1 MANEKKTSRKK
12 FRVAVSGS
20 TVDGR
25 EISPVHLREAAE
37 NFNPD
42 VYAARVNVEHYLSP
56 CPSSE
61 FSAMGDVT
69 ALSTEDIT
77 EGPLAGRT
85 ALYAEIEPT
94 ERMKQLVADGKKI
107 YSSIELH
114 PQFSV
119 NGRAYLVGLAMTDTP
134 ASLGTERLKF
144 TAQQRQAVMTFNSV
158 QGEAPLISEAI
169 ESEIIEMAE
178 QRQEE
183 GTQWFNRVM
192 GIIGRGRKA
201 DARISAGAFWPDI
214 VLRELR
220 LAVRLPG
227 RVTTSR
233 LLHTATGAVAHVT
246 RELEAWQ
253 QEQQAAGH
261 QTLADVPAPVINGES
276 VNLWHWRNA
285 VYTATRALILERYRD
300 ADTTDKGDRRADAL
314 DIQTS
319 DLWRD
324 VSWAISDILRRPRI
338 FAELC

>member
-1 MANEKKTSRKK
+1 PLALRIGAYVVRHNLIMPDNFGRTA
-12 FRVAVSGS
+12 A
-20 TVDGR
+20 TVLTEEICNPVLTQAGTDADADLSAFIEPLDTLR
-25 EISPVHLREAAE
+25 EIVTDQDMPDEVRAKLCKACAFARRGLTDADSMASSLKLLREAMHLNPNAGVKREIATLSRALKKADSAAE
-37 NFNPD
+37 PED
-42 VYAARVNVEHYLSP
+42 A
-56 CPSSE
+56 
-61 FSAMGDVT
+61 
-69 ALSTEDIT
+69 STPQAQDDIT
-77 EGPLAGRT
+77 DT
-85 ALYAEIEPT
+85 D
-94 ERMKQLVADGKKI
+94 DG
-107 YSSIELH
+107 
-114 PQFSV
+114 
-119 NGRAYLVGLAMTDTP
+119 DT
-134 ASLGTERLKF
+134 
-144 TAQQRQAVMTFNSV
+144 
-158 QGEAPLISEAI
+158 
-169 ESEIIEMAE
+169 
-178 QRQEE
+178 
-183 GTQWFNRVM
+183 
-192 GIIGRGRKA
+192 
-201 DARISAGAFWPDI
+201 RISAGAFWPDI

>member
-158 QGEAPLISEAI
+158 QGEAPLISGAI

-201 DARISAGAFWPDI
+201 DDASFSRIQEAVEGVATSQADI
-214 VLRELR
+214 IDRFNVLETRHQQDSQKITLLTTELAALKEKLR
-220 LAVRLPG
+220 TQDGDPQNRF
-227 RVTTSR
+227 
-233 LLHTATGAVAHVT
+233 TATGAASD
-246 RELEAWQ
+246 Q
-253 QEQQAAGH
+253 
-261 QTLADVPAPVINGES
+261 LAD
-276 VNLWHWRNA
+276 
-285 VYTATRALILERYRD
+285 
-300 ADTTDKGDRRADAL
+300 
-314 DIQTS
+314 
-319 DLWRD
+319 
-324 VSWAISDILRRPRI
+324 
-338 FAELC
+338 F

>member
-158 QGEAPLISEAI
+158 RGEAPLISEAI

-201 DARISAGAFWPDI
+201 DDASFSRIQEAVEGVATSQADI
-214 VLRELR
+214 IDRFNALETRHQQDSQKITSLTTELAALKKKLRTQDGDPQNR
-220 LAVRLPG
+220 F
-227 RVTTSR
+227 
-233 LLHTATGAVAHVT
+233 TATGAASD
-246 RELEAWQ
+246 Q
-253 QEQQAAGH
+253 
-261 QTLADVPAPVINGES
+261 LAD
-276 VNLWHWRNA
+276 
-285 VYTATRALILERYRD
+285 
-300 ADTTDKGDRRADAL
+300 
-314 DIQTS
+314 
-319 DLWRD
+319 
-324 VSWAISDILRRPRI
+324 
-338 FAELC
+338 F

>member
-201 DARISAGAFWPDI
+201 DDASFSRIQEAVEGVATSQADI
-214 VLRELR
+214 IDRFNALETRHQQESQKITSLTTELAALKEKLRTQDGDPQNR
-220 LAVRLPG
+220 F
-227 RVTTSR
+227 
-233 LLHTATGAVAHVT
+233 TATGAASD
-246 RELEAWQ
+246 Q
-253 QEQQAAGH
+253 
-261 QTLADVPAPVINGES
+261 LAD
-276 VNLWHWRNA
+276 
-285 VYTATRALILERYRD
+285 
-300 ADTTDKGDRRADAL
+300 
-314 DIQTS
+314 
-319 DLWRD
+319 
-324 VSWAISDILRRPRI
+324 
-338 FAELC
+338 F

>member
-119 NGRAYLVGLAMTDTP
+119 NGRAYLVGLAMTDNP

-201 DARISAGAFWPDI
+201 DDASFSRIQEAVEGVATSQADI
-214 VLRELR
+214 IDRFNALETRHQQDSQKITSLTTELAALKEKLRTQDGDPQNR
-220 LAVRLPG
+220 F
-227 RVTTSR
+227 
-233 LLHTATGAVAHVT
+233 TATGAASD
-246 RELEAWQ
+246 Q
-253 QEQQAAGH
+253 
-261 QTLADVPAPVINGES
+261 LAD
-276 VNLWHWRNA
+276 
-285 VYTATRALILERYRD
+285 
-300 ADTTDKGDRRADAL
+300 
-314 DIQTS
+314 
-319 DLWRD
+319 
-324 VSWAISDILRRPRI
+324 
-338 FAELC
+338 F

>member
-144 TAQQRQAVMTFNSV
+144 TAQQRQAVMTFNSI

-201 DARISAGAFWPDI
+201 DDASFSRIQEAVEGVATSQADI
-214 VLRELR
+214 IDRFYVLETRHQQDSQKITLLTTELAALKEKLR
-220 LAVRLPG
+220 TQDGDPQNRF
-227 RVTTSR
+227 
-233 LLHTATGAVAHVT
+233 TATGAASD
-246 RELEAWQ
+246 Q
-253 QEQQAAGH
+253 
-261 QTLADVPAPVINGES
+261 LAD
-276 VNLWHWRNA
+276 
-285 VYTATRALILERYRD
+285 
-300 ADTTDKGDRRADAL
+300 
-314 DIQTS
+314 
-319 DLWRD
+319 
-324 VSWAISDILRRPRI
+324 
-338 FAELC
+338 F

>member
-1 MANEKKTSRKK
+1 MANEKKTFRKK

-144 TAQQRQAVMTFNSV
+144 TAQQRQAVMTFNSI

-201 DARISAGAFWPDI
+201 DDASFSRIQEAVEGVATSQADI
-214 VLRELR
+214 IDRFNVLETRHQQDHQKITSLTTELTALKEKLR
-220 LAVRLPG
+220 TQDGDPQNRF
-227 RVTTSR
+227 
-233 LLHTATGAVAHVT
+233 TATGAASD
-246 RELEAWQ
+246 Q
-253 QEQQAAGH
+253 
-261 QTLADVPAPVINGES
+261 LAD
-276 VNLWHWRNA
+276 
-285 VYTATRALILERYRD
+285 
-300 ADTTDKGDRRADAL
+300 
-314 DIQTS
+314 
-319 DLWRD
+319 
-324 VSWAISDILRRPRI
+324 
-338 FAELC
+338 F

>member
-144 TAQQRQAVMTFNSV
+144 TAQQRQAVMTFNSI

-201 DARISAGAFWPDI
+201 DDASFSRIQEAVEGVATSQADI
-214 VLRELR
+214 IDRFNTLETRHQQDSQKITLLTTELAALKEKLRTQDGDPQNR
-220 LAVRLPG
+220 F
-227 RVTTSR
+227 
-233 LLHTATGAVAHVT
+233 TATGAASD
-246 RELEAWQ
+246 Q
-253 QEQQAAGH
+253 
-261 QTLADVPAPVINGES
+261 LAD
-276 VNLWHWRNA
+276 
-285 VYTATRALILERYRD
+285 
-300 ADTTDKGDRRADAL
+300 
-314 DIQTS
+314 
-319 DLWRD
+319 
-324 VSWAISDILRRPRI
+324 
-338 FAELC
+338 F

>member
-1 MANEKKTSRKK
+1 M
-12 FRVAVSGS
+12 AVSGS

-119 NGRAYLVGLAMTDTP
+119 KWMFKDGAVVKRIY
-134 ASLGTERLKF
+134 
-144 TAQQRQAVMTFNSV
+144 TADEQQQQAES
-158 QGEAPLISEAI
+158 QKAALLSEAENVI
-169 ESEIIEMAE
+169 QPLE
-178 QRQEE
+178 R
-183 GTQWFNRVM
+183 
-192 GIIGRGRKA
+192 
-201 DARISAGAFWPDI
+201 
-214 VLRELR
+214 
-220 LAVRLPG
+220 AVRLNMATEEE
-227 RVTTSR
+227 RTR
-233 LLHTATGAVAHVT
+233 L
-246 RELEAWQ
+246 
-253 QEQQAAGH
+253 
-261 QTLADVPAPVINGES
+261 ES
-276 VNLWHWRNA
+276 W
-285 VYTATRALILERYRD
+285 ERYSVLVSRV
-300 ADTTDKGDRRADAL
+300 DTANPEWPQK
-314 DIQTS
+314 
-319 DLWRD
+319 
-324 VSWAISDILRRPRI
+324 P
-338 FAELC
+338 E

>member
-1 MANEKKTSRKK
+1 
-12 FRVAVSGS
+12 
-20 TVDGR
+20 DGR

-42 VYAARVNVEHYLSP
+42 VYAARVNVEHILSP
-56 CPSSE
+56 YPSSD
-61 FSAMGDVT
+61 FCAMGDVT
-69 ALSTEDIT
+69 ALSTQDIT

-134 ASLGTERLKF
+134 ASLGTERLRF
-144 TAQQRQAVMTFNSV
+144 TAQQRQAVMAFNST

-169 ESEIIEMAE
+169 EAEIIEMAE

-201 DARISAGAFWPDI
+201 DDANFSRIQEAVEGVATSQATIIDRFNALETRHQQDSQKI
-214 VLRELR
+214 VSLTTELAALKEKLRTQDGDPQER
-220 LAVRLPG
+220 F
-227 RVTTSR
+227 
-233 LLHTATGAVAHVT
+233 TATGAGADH
-246 RELEAWQ
+246 
-253 QEQQAAGH
+253 
-261 QTLADVPAPVINGES
+261 LAD
-276 VNLWHWRNA
+276 
-285 VYTATRALILERYRD
+285 Y
-300 ADTTDKGDRRADAL
+300 
-314 DIQTS
+314 
-319 DLWRD
+319 
-324 VSWAISDILRRPRI
+324 
-338 FAELC
+338 

>member
-114 PQFSV
+114 PQFPV

-201 DARISAGAFWPDI
+201 DDASFSRIQEAVEGVATSQADI
-214 VLRELR
+214 IDRFNALETRHQQDSQKITSLTTELAALKEKLRTQDGDPQNR
-220 LAVRLPG
+220 F
-227 RVTTSR
+227 
-233 LLHTATGAVAHVT
+233 TATGAASD
-246 RELEAWQ
+246 Q
-253 QEQQAAGH
+253 
-261 QTLADVPAPVINGES
+261 LAD
-276 VNLWHWRNA
+276 
-285 VYTATRALILERYRD
+285 
-300 ADTTDKGDRRADAL
+300 
-314 DIQTS
+314 
-319 DLWRD
+319 
-324 VSWAISDILRRPRI
+324 
-338 FAELC
+338 F

>member
-201 DARISAGAFWPDI
+201 DDASFSRIQEAVEGVATSQADI
-214 VLRELR
+214 IDRFNVLETRHQQDRQKIKSLTTELTALKEKLR
-220 LAVRLPG
+220 TQDGDPQNRF
-227 RVTTSR
+227 
-233 LLHTATGAVAHVT
+233 TATGAASD
-246 RELEAWQ
+246 Q
-253 QEQQAAGH
+253 
-261 QTLADVPAPVINGES
+261 LAD
-276 VNLWHWRNA
+276 
-285 VYTATRALILERYRD
+285 
-300 ADTTDKGDRRADAL
+300 
-314 DIQTS
+314 
-319 DLWRD
+319 
-324 VSWAISDILRRPRI
+324 
-338 FAELC
+338 F

>member
-144 TAQQRQAVMTFNSV
+144 TAQQRQAVMTFNSI

-178 QRQEE
+178 QHQEE

-201 DARISAGAFWPDI
+201 DDASFSRIQEAVEGVATSQADI
-214 VLRELR
+214 IDRFNVLETRHQQDSQKITLLTTELAALKEKLR
-220 LAVRLPG
+220 TQDGDPQNRF
-227 RVTTSR
+227 
-233 LLHTATGAVAHVT
+233 TATGAASD
-246 RELEAWQ
+246 Q
-253 QEQQAAGH
+253 
-261 QTLADVPAPVINGES
+261 LAD
-276 VNLWHWRNA
+276 
-285 VYTATRALILERYRD
+285 
-300 ADTTDKGDRRADAL
+300 
-314 DIQTS
+314 
-319 DLWRD
+319 
-324 VSWAISDILRRPRI
+324 
-338 FAELC
+338 F

>member
-1 MANEKKTSRKK
+1 
-12 FRVAVSGS
+12 S

-201 DARISAGAFWPDI
+201 DDASFSRIQEAVEGVATSQADI
-214 VLRELR
+214 IDRFNTLETRHQQDSQKITSLTTELTALKEKLRTQDGDPQNR
-220 LAVRLPG
+220 F
-227 RVTTSR
+227 
-233 LLHTATGAVAHVT
+233 TATGAASD
-246 RELEAWQ
+246 Q
-253 QEQQAAGH
+253 
-261 QTLADVPAPVINGES
+261 LAD
-276 VNLWHWRNA
+276 
-285 VYTATRALILERYRD
+285 
-300 ADTTDKGDRRADAL
+300 
-314 DIQTS
+314 
-319 DLWRD
+319 
-324 VSWAISDILRRPRI
+324 
-338 FAELC
+338 F

>member
-107 YSSIELH
+107 YSSIKLH

-201 DARISAGAFWPDI
+201 DDASFSRIQEAVEGVATSQADI
-214 VLRELR
+214 IDRFNALETRHQQDSQKITSLTTELAALKEKLRTQDGDPQNR
-220 LAVRLPG
+220 F
-227 RVTTSR
+227 
-233 LLHTATGAVAHVT
+233 TATGAASD
-246 RELEAWQ
+246 Q
-253 QEQQAAGH
+253 
-261 QTLADVPAPVINGES
+261 LAD
-276 VNLWHWRNA
+276 
-285 VYTATRALILERYRD
+285 
-300 ADTTDKGDRRADAL
+300 
-314 DIQTS
+314 
-319 DLWRD
+319 
-324 VSWAISDILRRPRI
+324 
-338 FAELC
+338 F

>member
-192 GIIGRGRKA
+192 GIIGRGRRA
-201 DARISAGAFWPDI
+201 DDASFSRIQEAVEGVATSQADI
-214 VLRELR
+214 IDRFNTLETRHQQDSQKITLLTTELTALKEKLRTQDGDPQNR
-220 LAVRLPG
+220 F
-227 RVTTSR
+227 
-233 LLHTATGAVAHVT
+233 TATGAASD
-246 RELEAWQ
+246 Q
-253 QEQQAAGH
+253 
-261 QTLADVPAPVINGES
+261 LAD
-276 VNLWHWRNA
+276 
-285 VYTATRALILERYRD
+285 
-300 ADTTDKGDRRADAL
+300 
-314 DIQTS
+314 
-319 DLWRD
+319 
-324 VSWAISDILRRPRI
+324 
-338 FAELC
+338 F

>member
-144 TAQQRQAVMTFNSV
+144 TAQQRQAVMTFNSI

-183 GTQWFNRVM
+183 GTQCFNRVM

-201 DARISAGAFWPDI
+201 DDASFSRIQEAVEGVATSQADI
-214 VLRELR
+214 IDRFNVLETRHQQDSQKITSLTTELAALKEKLR
-220 LAVRLPG
+220 TQDGDPQNRF
-227 RVTTSR
+227 
-233 LLHTATGAVAHVT
+233 TATGAASD
-246 RELEAWQ
+246 Q
-253 QEQQAAGH
+253 
-261 QTLADVPAPVINGES
+261 LAD
-276 VNLWHWRNA
+276 
-285 VYTATRALILERYRD
+285 
-300 ADTTDKGDRRADAL
+300 
-314 DIQTS
+314 
-319 DLWRD
+319 
-324 VSWAISDILRRPRI
+324 
-338 FAELC
+338 F